1 VISTLLAENADVLR
15 VAFWVGVA
23 ACALVGWLLY
33 RSRSNR
39 ALLVLAAIALAGM
52 FVLTLSPS
60 DGYAASP
67 CTVQFSI
74 PFQGIDTLANL
85 AMTVPLA
92 LFASLRYRRPLAV
105 LAAVSLLSVLI
116 ELVQA
121 ALPALGR
128 ACDTND
134 WLMNTVGAAVGA
146 LLAIG
151 IIVGSRRRTSR
162 SQ

>member
-1 VISTLLAENADVLR
+1 
-15 VAFWVGVA
+15 
-23 ACALVGWLLY
+23 
-33 RSRSNR
+33 
-39 ALLVLAAIALAGM
+39 
-52 FVLTLSPS
+52 
-60 DGYAASP
+60 
-67 CTVQFSI
+67 
-74 PFQGIDTLANL
+74 
-85 AMTVPLA
+85 VPLA

-151 IIVGSRRRTSR
+151 IIVGSRRRRRGHSDGRAYR
-162 SQ
+162 SARHGTDAARNGAHVG